1 MVRSDQRMRKDVSL
15 TNGND
20 PAPTGNGEHVG
31 STN

>member
-1 MVRSDQRMRKDVSL
+1 VNVSL
-15 TNGND
+15 VNGDD